1 MKHNKM
7 GKNKLYLQL
16 CNTTAIRMKN
26 KALSIIFLAALL
38 PLSTSLWS
46 QNSSGELNAIQ
57 TVVPFLT
64 IAPDSRAGAM
74 GDAGVATS
82 PDIYSMH
89 WNPAKF
95 AFIDGKGGV
104 GISYSPWLR
113 NLVPDINIAYLSGYY
128 RLDKK
133 QVISS
138 SLTYSSLG
146 DVPFTDDYG
155 NPVRTFKPNEWAYD
169 LGYSRL
175 FTDHLSGGIA
185 FRMIY
190 SNLTGGFYSGG
201 VATKAGISVAADI
214 STYYQKDISLFSKDG
229 SWTWGVNISNIGSKM
244 SYSDAQTSDFIPINM
259 RLGTALTI
267 DLDSYNKITGTID
280 INKLLVPTPP
290 YYSISNPDS
299 IIKGKDPNVAVPVA
313 IFQSF
318 IDAPGG
324 FNEELRELTF
334 SYGLEYWYNN
344 QFAIRAGYFNENET
358 KGNRKY
364 FTAGAGFRLNGFTVD
379 FSYLMPIVQN
389 HPLARTLRFSLSFDV
404 NALRNASKS
413 RT

>member
-1 MKHNKM
+1 
-7 GKNKLYLQL
+7 
-16 CNTTAIRMKN
+16 MKN
-26 KALSIIFLAALL
+26 KTPAIILLISIL
-38 PLSTSLWS
+38 PISSSLWS
-46 QNSSGELNAIQ
+46 QDSSGELNAIQ

-82 PDIYSMH
+82 PDVYSMH

-113 NLVPDINIAYLSGYY
+113 NLVPDINIAYLSGYF
-128 RLDKK
+128 RFDKK
-133 QVISS
+133 QVVES
-138 SLTYSSLG
+138 SLIYSSLG
-146 DVPFTDDYG
+146 DVSFTDDFG
-155 NPVRTFKPNEWAYD
+155 NLERTFKPNEWSFD

-175 FTDHLSGGIA
+175 FTENLSGGIA

-214 STYYQKDISLFSKDG
+214 STYYRKDINLFSKKG
-229 SWTWGVNISNIGSKM
+229 LWSLGANISNIGSKM

-259 RLGTALTI
+259 RLGTALAVN
-267 DLDSYNKITGTID
+267 LDSYNKITGTID

-290 YYSISNPDS
+290 YYSITNPDS
-299 IIKGKDPNVAVPVA
+299 IISGKDPNVAVPIA

-318 IDAPGG
+318 FDAPGG
-324 FNEELRELTF
+324 LKEEFHELTF
-334 SYGLEYWYNN
+334 SYGLEYWYNE
-344 QFAIRAGYFNENET
+344 QFAIRAGYFHENET

-364 FTAGAGFRLNGFTVD
+364 FTAGAGFRLQGFTVD
-379 FSYLMPIVQN
+379 FSYLMPVVQN

-404 NALRNASKS
+404 NTLRNASKS